1 MKDTLIH
8 QALFRYV
15 VTVPPSRRTNA
26 LSQIFSQDFEA
37 IVLRGSAGC
46 CCCCCCCCEQQ
57 RPLASHCCN
66 RDNNLS
72 YDLRPPYSLVA
83 LNLTE

>member
-37 IVLRGSAGC
+37 IVLRGSAAVAAVAVVSSKGLW
-46 CCCCCCCCEQQ
+46 
-57 RPLASHCCN
+57 PLIAATEIIIFLTISGRLIPSSH
-66 RDNNLS
+66 
-72 YDLRPPYSLVA
+72 
-83 LNLTE
+83 

>member
-37 IVLRGSAGC
+37 IVLRGSAAVAAVAVVSSKGLW
-46 CCCCCCCCEQQ
+46 
-57 RPLASHCCN
+57 PLIAATEIIIFLTISGHHLIPSSH
-66 RDNNLS
+66 
-72 YDLRPPYSLVA
+72 
-83 LNLTE
+83 

>member
-37 IVLRGSAGC
+37 IVLRGSAAVAAVAVVSSKGLW
-46 CCCCCCCCEQQ
+46 
-57 RPLASHCCN
+57 PLIAATEIIIFLTISGHLIPSSH
-66 RDNNLS
+66 
-72 YDLRPPYSLVA
+72 
-83 LNLTE
+83 

>member
-37 IVLRGSAGC
+37 IVLRGSAAVAAVAVVSSKGLW
-46 CCCCCCCCEQQ
+46 
-57 RPLASHCCN
+57 PLIAATEIIIFLTISGHVIPSSH
-66 RDNNLS
+66 
-72 YDLRPPYSLVA
+72 
-83 LNLTE
+83 

>member
-37 IVLRGSAGC
+37 IVLRGSAAVAAVAAVAVVSSKGLW
-46 CCCCCCCCEQQ
+46 
-57 RPLASHCCN
+57 PLIAATEIIIFLTISGHHLIPSSH
-66 RDNNLS
+66 
-72 YDLRPPYSLVA
+72 
-83 LNLTE
+83 

>member
-37 IVLRGSAGC
+37 IVLRGSAAVAAVAVVSSKGLW
-46 CCCCCCCCEQQ
+46 
-57 RPLASHCCN
+57 PLIAATEIIIFLTISGHDLIPSSH
-66 RDNNLS
+66 
-72 YDLRPPYSLVA
+72 
-83 LNLTE
+83 

>member
-37 IVLRGSAGC
+37 IVLRGSAAVAAVAAVAVVSSKGLW
-46 CCCCCCCCEQQ
+46 
-57 RPLASHCCN
+57 PLIAATEIIIFLTISGHLIPSSH
-66 RDNNLS
+66 
-72 YDLRPPYSLVA
+72 
-83 LNLTE
+83 

>member
-37 IVLRGSAGC
+37 IVLRGSAAVAAVAAVAVVSSKGLW
-46 CCCCCCCCEQQ
+46 
-57 RPLASHCCN
+57 PLIAATEIIIFLTISGRLIPSSH
-66 RDNNLS
+66 
-72 YDLRPPYSLVA
+72 
-83 LNLTE
+83 